1 MLRRRS
7 RKWQGKIEGQLRL
20 THSSRGDRNSVVLG
34 PPIDHG
40 GLPNKGARVGTTGPG
55 VQCLCLVFR
64 KVRVGMFQDGHTD
77 IRNRGTI
84 TMVDTLLP
92 SRAQNKTRPMRESGY
107 SFQVPGVPKEEV
119 GVQGIDPPPRRGRER
134 DQPTRVSGQEG
145 RECGRQCD
153 SIECFERRIPEVVRQ
168 GVGAERRMGSDRMGL
183 STR

>member
-1 MLRRRS
+1 M
-7 RKWQGKIEGQLRL
+7 
-20 THSSRGDRNSVVLG
+20 G

-107 SFQVPGVPKEEV
+107 SFQVPGVPRKKWACK
-119 GVQGIDPPPRRGRER
+119 G
-134 DQPTRVSGQEG
+134 
-145 RECGRQCD
+145 
-153 SIECFERRIPEVVRQ
+153 
-168 GVGAERRMGSDRMGL
+168 
-183 STR
+183 